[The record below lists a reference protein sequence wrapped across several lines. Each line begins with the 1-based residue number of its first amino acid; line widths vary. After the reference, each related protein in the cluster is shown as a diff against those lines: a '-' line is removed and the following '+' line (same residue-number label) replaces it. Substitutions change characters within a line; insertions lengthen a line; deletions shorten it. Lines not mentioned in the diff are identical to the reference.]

1 MSLSTCSEGETKCS
15 DITTLRNLGYT
26 IESLEELKEQDSTTS
41 SFEPIQEIEEI
52 QQVEEIETV
61 VIQEPKVQTLVIQQ
75 QDIFDNSLI
84 LAETNATLKANNIEL
99 TNKVS
104 NLEQELTTVTTQEEL
119 NKILLDNEIKRV
131 HNVISASHEKVNIH
145 PKPDGRELHFNRWSS
160 ATKAAELELE
170 LFANKLGL
178 EYTRRDRI
186 QNEPFYYTAPPVE
199 EHQSYVPTSS
209 ATIRDF

>member
-1 MSLSTCSEGETKCS
+1 MSLSTCTERVRIISPNGNLLSEGETKCS

-41 SFEPIQEIEEI
+41 SFE
-52 QQVEEIETV
+52 